1 MKKSTPIEG
10 ALMAR
15 PATIK
20 DVARVADV
28 SIGTVSGVIHGKAS
42 VSGALRERV
51 LAAISTLN
59 YSPNSVAQSMRM
71 GATHTIGV
79 VVPHLT
85 AVISKWLAA
94 TQEILYD
101 AGFTTVLA
109 VANGDRKREADLL
122 QALLRRKIDA
132 LLVAQT
138 SEYDEDVLEILKR
151 ATRPIVLI
159 DRDLPEWAD
168 AVMVDHKGAARRA
181 VDYLIQL
188 GHRRIAFIGGGPE
201 IYPSR
206 ERLSGYKAALA
217 HAGIPEEPTLLRI
230 EDYLADYGFQQTQL
244 LMTGKA
250 PPTAMM
256 VSGLALPGVLRALR
270 FLRLEFPADVSII
283 ALSDSDMAELIQPA
297 ISVERWEMADVG
309 KMAARLV
316 LERISQKEDAE
327 PKRVRISSEFVAR
340 DSCAPPKS

>member
-1 MKKSTPIEG
+1 MKKSAETEG

-20 DVARVADV
+20 DVAKAAEV
-28 SIGTVSGVIHGKAS
+28 SIGTVSGVIHGRTS
-42 VSGALRERV
+42 VNSELRERV
-51 LAAISTLN
+51 LAAISALN

-94 TQEILYD
+94 TQEALYD

-109 VANGDRKREADLL
+109 VTSGDPKREADLL

-132 LLVAQT
+132 LLVAQS
-138 SEYDEDVLEILKR
+138 SEYDPDTLDILKR
-151 ATRPIVLI
+151 ANPPIVLI
-159 DRDLPEWAD
+159 DRDLPDWAD

-188 GHRRIAFIGGGPE
+188 GHRRIAFMGGGPE

-206 ERLSGYKAALA
+206 ERLLGYKAALA
-217 HAGIPEEPTLLRI
+217 DAGIPDDPSLLRI
-230 EDYLADYGFQQTQL
+230 EEYLADYGFQQTQL
-244 LMTGKA
+244 MMTGKT
-250 PPTAMM
+250 PPTAMV

-270 FLRLEFPADVSII
+270 FLRLEFPADVSLV

-297 ISVERWEMADVG
+297 ISVERWDMAEVG
-309 KMAARLV
+309 RMAARIV
-316 LERISQKEDAE
+316 LERIAKKENGE
-327 PKRVRISSEFVAR
+327 PKRVRLPSEFVAR